1 MNGREQLDFIYRL
14 SFNRFGGTENELRA
28 AELILSEIEKLGG
41 KAALEEFKILA
52 GDVTKATLTVTA
64 PEEKTIPVMGVV
76 RSGSL
81 PEGGVEA
88 ELLFAESGTKEDLA
102 DAKGKIVLVDNL
114 RQDTYK
120 NLVESGALAFIC
132 HSGRYDED
140 PTRTDIERKFLREN
154 MTKDVGHLP
163 GVCTHSHYAIDLV
176 QSGAT
181 RVKVELEATMGENPS
196 RNVVAEI
203 KGTKYPE
210 QIVFMTAHYD
220 STWFGLGAWD
230 NASGS
235 ANLLAMYEHFL
246 KNPPLRTVRFIWC
259 GSEEQGLLGSKH
271 HANTHEEDVKNAVFC
286 INFDMTGPAFGS
298 NLTMIT
304 GSEEM
309 QKWVK
314 ELSLGIGYISK
325 YNRNV
330 HSSDSAPFALR
341 GVPAVGVARDGQ
353 AGGHSRYDIPAPLA
367 AEPLARC
374 VKFAKVLS
382 QATVNCEEA
391 EIPVKREMP
400 EDMMDKLY
408 KYFRIT
414 PPEKKNENGETK

>member
-28 AELILSEIEKLGG
+28 AELILSEIKARGG
-41 KAALEEFKILA
+41 DAELEHFTVLA
-52 GDVTKATLTVTA
+52 GDVTKASLTVTE
-64 PEEKTIPVMGVV
+64 PEYCEIPVVGVA
-76 RSGSL
+76 RSGAL
-81 PEGGVEA
+81 PEGGIEA
-88 ELLFAESGTKEDLA
+88 DLLFAESGTKEDLA
-102 DAKGKIVLVDNL
+102 NAAGKVVLVDNL

-120 NLVESGALAFIC
+120 NLVGSGAAAFLC
-132 HSGRYDED
+132 FSGRYDED
-140 PTRTDIERKFLREN
+140 PARTDIDRKLLREHF
-154 MTKDVGHLP
+154 TKDVGHLP
-163 GVCTHSHYAIDLV
+163 GLCMHSHDALKLV

-196 RNVVAEI
+196 QNVVAEI
-203 KGTKYPE
+203 KGTKYPD
-210 QIVFMTAHYD
+210 QIIFMTAHYD
-220 STWFGLGAWD
+220 STWYGLGAWD

-246 KNPPLRTVRFIWC
+246 QNPPLRTVRFIWC

-271 HANTHEEDVKNAVFC
+271 HAENHEEDVKNAVFC
-286 INFDMTGPAFGS
+286 INFDMTGTAFGS

-309 QKWVK
+309 QNWVK
-314 ELSLGIGYISK
+314 ELSLGMGYISK
-325 YNRNV
+325 YSRNV

-341 GVPAVGVARDGQ
+341 GVPSVGVARDGQ

-367 AEPLARC
+367 AEPLGRC
-374 VKFAKVLS
+374 VRFAKALS
-382 QATVNCEEA
+382 DATVNCAA
-391 EIPVKREMP
+391 EQIPVAREMP
-400 EDMMDKLY
+400 EDMMEKLY

-414 PPEKKNENGETK
+414 PPEKKNEKEETK

>member
-14 SFNRFGGTENELRA
+14 SFNRYGGTEDELRA
-28 AELILSEIEKLGG
+28 ANLILSEIEKRGG
-41 KAALEEFKILA
+41 SASLEEFQILA
-52 GDVTKATLTVTA
+52 GDVTRATLTVTE
-64 PEEKTIPVMGVV
+64 PEYMEIPVMGVV
-76 RSGSL
+76 RSGAL

-88 ELLFAESGTKEDLA
+88 ELLLGESGTKEDLT
-102 DAKGKIVLVDNL
+102 DAKGKVVLVDNL

-120 NLVESGALAFIC
+120 NLVESGAVAFLC

-140 PTRTDIERKFLREN
+140 PARTDIERKFLRDN

-163 GVCTHSHYAIDLV
+163 GLCMHSHDAIRLV
-176 QSGAT
+176 QSGASK
-181 RVKVELEATMGENPS
+181 VKVELEATMGENTS

-203 KGTKYPE
+203 KGSKYPE

-220 STWFGLGAWD
+220 STWYGLGAWD

-246 KNPPLRTVRFIWC
+246 CYPPLRTVRFIWC
-259 GSEEQGLLGSKH
+259 GAEEQGLLGSKH
-271 HANTHEEDVKNAVFC
+271 HASTHEEDVKNAVFC
-286 INFDMTGPAFGS
+286 INFDMTGTAFGS

-304 GSEEM
+304 GTEEL
-309 QKWVK
+309 KDKVK
-314 ELSLGIGYISK
+314 ELSLGIGYTSK

-341 GVPAVGVARDGQ
+341 GVPSVGVARDGQ

-367 AEPLARC
+367 AEPLARA
-374 VKFAKVLS
+374 VKFARSLAEV
-382 QATVNCEEA
+382 TVNCPDEQ
-391 EIPVKREMP
+391 IPYKREMP
-400 EDMMDKLY
+400 EDMMEKLY
-408 KYFRIT
+408 KYFRID
-414 PPEKKNENGETK
+414 PPKKETEENK

>member
-14 SFNRFGGTENELRA
+14 SFNRYGGTEDELRA
-28 AELILSEIEKLGG
+28 ANLILSEIEKRGG
-41 KAALEEFKILA
+41 SASLEEFQILA
-52 GDVTKATLTVTA
+52 GDVTKATLTVTE
-64 PEEKTIPVMGVV
+64 PERMEIPVMGVV

-88 ELLFAESGTKEDLA
+88 ELLLGESGTKEDLT
-102 DAKGKIVLVDNL
+102 DAKGKVVLVDNL

-120 NLVESGALAFIC
+120 NLVESGAVAFLC

-140 PTRTDIERKFLREN
+140 PARTDIERKFLRDN

-163 GVCTHSHYAIDLV
+163 GLCMHSHDAIRLV
-176 QSGAT
+176 QSGASK
-181 RVKVELEATMGENPS
+181 VKVELEATMGENTS

-203 KGTKYPE
+203 KGSKYPE
-210 QIVFMTAHYD
+210 QIIFMTAHYD
-220 STWFGLGAWD
+220 STWYGLGAWD

-246 KNPPLRTVRFIWC
+246 CYPPLRTVRFIWC
-259 GSEEQGLLGSKH
+259 GAEEQGLLGSKH
-271 HANTHEEDVKNAVFC
+271 HAATHEEDVKNAVFC
-286 INFDMTGPAFGS
+286 INFDMTGTAFGS

-304 GSEEM
+304 GTEEL
-309 QKWVK
+309 KDKVK
-314 ELSLGIGYISK
+314 ELSLGIGYTSK

-341 GVPAVGVARDGQ
+341 GVPSVGVARDGQ

-367 AEPLARC
+367 AEPLARA
-374 VKFAKVLS
+374 VKFARSLAEV
-382 QATVNCEEA
+382 TVNCPEEQ
-391 EIPVKREMP
+391 IPYKREMP
-400 EDMMDKLY
+400 EDMMEKLY
-408 KYFRIT
+408 KYFRID
-414 PPEKKNENGETK
+414 PPKKETEENK

>member
-14 SFNRFGGTENELRA
+14 SFNRFGGTEDELRA
-28 AELILSEIEKLGG
+28 ANLILSEIEKRGG
-41 KAALEEFKILA
+41 SASLEEFQILA
-52 GDVTKATLTVTA
+52 GDVTKATLTVTE
-64 PEEKTIPVMGVV
+64 PERMEIPVMGVV
-76 RSGSL
+76 RSGAL
-81 PEGGVEA
+81 PAGGVEA
-88 ELLFAESGTKEDLA
+88 ELLLGESGTKEDLT
-102 DAKGKIVLVDNL
+102 DAKGKVVLVDNL

-120 NLVESGALAFIC
+120 NLVESGAVAFLC

-140 PTRTDIERKFLREN
+140 PARTDIERKFLRDN

-163 GVCTHSHYAIDLV
+163 GLCMHSHDAIRLV
-176 QSGAT
+176 QSGASK
-181 RVKVELEATMGENPS
+181 VKVELEATMGENTS

-203 KGTKYPE
+203 KGSKYPE

-220 STWFGLGAWD
+220 STWYGLGAWD

-246 KNPPLRTVRFIWC
+246 CYPPLRTVRFIWC
-259 GSEEQGLLGSKH
+259 GAEEQGLLGSKH

-286 INFDMTGPAFGS
+286 INFDMTGTAFGS

-304 GSEEM
+304 GTEEL
-309 QKWVK
+309 KDKVK
-314 ELSLGIGYISK
+314 ELSLGIGYTSK

-341 GVPAVGVARDGQ
+341 GVPSVGVARDGQ

-367 AEPLARC
+367 AEPLARA
-374 VKFAKVLS
+374 VKFARSLAEV
-382 QATVNCEEA
+382 TVNCPDEQ
-391 EIPVKREMP
+391 IPYKREMP
-400 EDMMDKLY
+400 EDMMEKLY
-408 KYFRIT
+408 KYFRID
-414 PPEKKNENGETK
+414 PPKKETEETK

>member
-14 SFNRFGGTENELRA
+14 SFNRYGGTEDELRA
-28 AELILSEIEKLGG
+28 ANLILSEIEKRGG
-41 KAALEEFKILA
+41 NASLEEFQILA
-52 GDVTKATLTVTA
+52 GDVTRATLTVTE
-64 PEEKTIPVMGVV
+64 PEYMEIPVMGVV

-88 ELLFAESGTKEDLA
+88 ELLLGESGTKEDLT
-102 DAKGKIVLVDNL
+102 DAKGKVVLVDNL

-120 NLVESGALAFIC
+120 NLVESGAVAFLC

-140 PTRTDIERKFLREN
+140 PARTDIERKFLRDN

-163 GVCTHSHYAIDLV
+163 GLCMHSHDAIRLV
-176 QSGAT
+176 QSGASK
-181 RVKVELEATMGENPS
+181 VKVELEATMGENTS

-203 KGTKYPE
+203 KGSKYPE

-220 STWFGLGAWD
+220 STWYGLGAWD

-246 KNPPLRTVRFIWC
+246 CYPPLRTVRFIWC
-259 GSEEQGLLGSKH
+259 GAEEQGLLGSKH
-271 HANTHEEDVKNAVFC
+271 HASTHEEDVQKAVFC
-286 INFDMTGPAFGS
+286 INFDMTGTAFGS

-304 GSEEM
+304 GTEEL
-309 QKWVK
+309 QEKVK
-314 ELSLGIGYISK
+314 ELSLGIGYTSK
-325 YNRNV
+325 YSRNV

-341 GVPAVGVARDGQ
+341 GVPSVGVARDGQ

-367 AEPLARC
+367 AEPLARA
-374 VKFAKVLS
+374 VKFARSLAEV
-382 QATVNCEEA
+382 TVNCPDEQ
-391 EIPVKREMP
+391 IPYKREMP
-400 EDMMDKLY
+400 EDMMEKLY
-408 KYFRIT
+408 KYFRID
-414 PPEKKNENGETK
+414 PPKKETEEGK